1 MRQRHYKLAGLA
13 PAPAFALPPG
23 HEGRFWTPSLHEPLP
38 PDLPA
43 RIFTAWTA
51 MHHLRVFRNRLFAI
65 YLVSRDGR
73 LVHRS
78 CVLPAWYR
86 LPFMAAQDIQIAATH
101 TAPEA
106 RGQGLARAAVSAIV
120 ARFRA
125 PGRTIWYFANEDNHA
140 SLRVIEQCGFACAGE
155 GVRTRRH
162 GLALLGQFVIDRPAD
177 LIDRGQP
184 ADFIDCGQ
192 PDDTGE
198 PGGPDQPAR

>member
-1 MRQRHYKLAGLA
+1 MRQKHYRLVGLD

-23 HEGRFWTPSLHEPLP
+23 YTGRFWAPSLRKPLLP
-38 PDLPA
+38 GLPA
-43 RIFTAWTA
+43 LPFAGWTA
-51 MHHLRVFRNRLFAI
+51 MHHLRVFRNRLFAV
-65 YLVSRDGR
+65 YLVTRAGR

-86 LPFMAAQDIQIAATH
+86 LPFMQPDDVQIAATH

-125 PGRTIWYFANEDNHA
+125 PGRTIWYFADQDNLA
-140 SLRVIEQCGFACAGE
+140 SLRVIERCGFAYAGE

-162 GLALLGQFVIDRPAD
+162 GLALLGQYVIEQPAERPAD
-177 LIDRGQP
+177 PTSSPSGGQP
-184 ADFIDCGQ
+184 VGIPAD
-192 PDDTGE
+192 PDH
-198 PGGPDQPAR
+198 PAR

>member
-1 MRQRHYKLAGLA
+1 MRQKHYRLVGLD

-23 HEGRFWTPSLHEPLP
+23 HTGRFWTPSLREPLP
-38 PDLPA
+38 PGLPA
-43 RIFTAWTA
+43 RPFAGWTA
-51 MHHLRVFRNRLFAI
+51 MHHLRVFRNRLFAV
-65 YLVSRDGR
+65 YLVTRAGR

-86 LPFMAAQDIQIAATH
+86 LPFMQPDDVQIAATH

-125 PGRTIWYFANEDNHA
+125 PGRTIWYFADQDNLA
-140 SLRVIEQCGFACAGE
+140 SLRVIEQCGFGFAGE

-162 GLALLGQFVIDRPAD
+162 GLALLGQYVIDEPA
-177 LIDRGQP
+177 GQP
-184 ADFIDCGQ
+184 AGRSSRTSTGQ
-192 PDDTGE
+192 PAGNPAD
-198 PGGPDQPAR
+198 PDHGTR